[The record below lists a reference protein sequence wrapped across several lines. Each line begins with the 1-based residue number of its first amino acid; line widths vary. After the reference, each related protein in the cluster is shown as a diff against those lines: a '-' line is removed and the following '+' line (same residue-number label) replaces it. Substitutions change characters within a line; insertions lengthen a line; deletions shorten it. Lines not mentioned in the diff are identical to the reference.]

1 MRAVTWTMVLAL
13 SSVACSS
20 DSDDAVGTDASP
32 QMNGGQTM
40 PTSFDM
46 GGQFNV
52 DGAVQVDANMQVD
65 ATVPVD
71 AGLPTDLGMNTNPD
85 SGVPTDP
92 TNCTGLC
99 NYLEMCGS
107 CFWDDAGNCLEVD
120 GCVAVCQQETAPAVA
135 ECVAGLAACDEA
147 AFEGCYNENAGDDDC
162 ANTCRFLEECGECFT
177 DADGECLSIAGCAVI
192 CRESTPPAAAACIAQ
207 LSECDG
213 IAACFQ

>member
-1 MRAVTWTMVLAL
+1 MRAVTWTMVWAL

-20 DSDDAVGTDASP
+20 DSDDAVGRDASP
-32 QMNGGQTM
+32 QMNGGQNM
-40 PTSFDM
+40 PTSLDM

-52 DGAVQVDANMQVD
+52 DGAVQVDA
-65 ATVPVD
+65 TVQVD
-71 AGLPTDLGMNTNPD
+71 AGLPTDSGMNTNPD
-85 SGVPTDP
+85 SSVPADP

-147 AFEGCYNENAGDDDC
+147 AFEGCYNANAGDDDC

-177 DADGECLSIAGCAVI
+177 DSDGECLSIAGCAVI